1 MHRILVAALAACT
14 LLAGP
19 AWAQNDGWGRNSDYN
34 KKFDPKAMVT
44 VQGKVTKIDRQ
55 ARPLPGMAQG
65 FAATIQTDQGE
76 EVVQV
81 GPIWFTSYFKQKWD
95 VKPGDAV
102 EVTGSRVKIGNK
114 PIIMA
119 VQGKKDNLVMTC
131 RSKSGKP
138 VWDLEIEDFSIP

>member
-1 MHRILVAALAACT
+1 MRKIFAAALAACT

-19 AWAQNDGWGRNSDYN
+19 AWAQNDGWGRNSEYS
-34 KKFDPKAMVT
+34 KKFDPKAIVT
-44 VQGKVTKIDRQ
+44 VKGKITKIDRE
-55 ARPLPGMAQG
+55 ARPLPGMDKG
-65 FAATIQTDQGE
+65 FAATIQTDKGE

-114 PIIMA
+114 PVIMA
-119 VQGKKDNLVMTC
+119 VQGKKNNLVMTC